1 MKDLQIKSTVP
12 GAKLLNTNQCMA
24 KPVRAQRP
32 ADNTDGGQPHWPIG
46 TMPVGGFR
54 SVFCFDEN
62 QTSTKLS
69 PTTKPGR
76 KVY

>member
-1 MKDLQIKSTVP
+1 MKDLQVKSTVP
-12 GAKLLNTNQCMA
+12 GAELLNKNQRMA

-32 ADNTDGGQPHWPIG
+32 ADNTDGGQPHWPVG

-54 SVFCFDEN
+54 SVFNFDDN